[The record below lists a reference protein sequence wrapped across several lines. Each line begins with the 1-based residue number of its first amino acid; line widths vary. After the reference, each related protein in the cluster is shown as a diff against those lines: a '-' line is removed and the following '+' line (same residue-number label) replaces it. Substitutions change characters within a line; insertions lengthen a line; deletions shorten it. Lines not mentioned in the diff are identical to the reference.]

1 MAEKRAEGGR
11 RGDLDGESPFRS
23 LIENVSETVTVVDSE
38 LVIRYISP
46 SVERVLG
53 YGPERV
59 VGRSPLEFIHP
70 DDREGVEARLRDRYN
85 GPVGEESIS
94 VGRLI
99 ASDGGVR
106 LLGVHWWT
114 LIDSEVESVVCL
126 NYLVTY

>member
-59 VGRSPLEFIHP
+59 IGRSPLEVIHP
-70 DDREGVEARLRDRYN
+70 DDREGVEERLRERFTGREGEGAIPEVRLIAADGGRRMLEVHRRKVLE
-85 GPVGEESIS
+85 PVGEA
-94 VGRLI
+94 LY
-99 ASDGGVR
+99 
-106 LLGVHWWT
+106 T
-114 LIDSEVESVVCL
+114 
-126 NYLVTY
+126 TPPK